1 MKRKTL
7 FLAISLAFA
16 GNISGA
22 AMARSGDLRADPLL
36 AIDMNR
42 AAVIDQVI
50 AGWRGKL
57 APEQEKTIR
66 EALSALRAD
75 RLLAASVA
83 PSVDGLLSVLKS
95 AETTSVA
102 AGAKVQVKALGD
114 LDLAYTPVTPCRI
127 VDTRQVARRLAA
139 GVADTFDGYS
149 ASSFAAQ
156 GGAPSNCAIP
166 AGASALAV
174 TATAVAPADLGF
186 IKLWPANATE
196 PFASTVNYD
205 PGTQNIATG
214 AIVPVDGA
222 NANRFNAKSPAAV
235 DLVVDVVG
243 YFNAIDAVGVTGPT
257 GPTGPA
263 GPTGATG
270 PIGPQGLQGL
280 QGPTGPQGATG
291 PVGATGAAGATGAD
305 GRTVLNGAVAP
316 VDAVGVAGDFYI
328 DTAANVLYGP
338 KGATA
343 WPPTGVSLVGPAGAT
358 GATGAA
364 GADGATGPTGPAGAT
379 GATGAAGADGA
390 TGPTGPAGATGA
402 TGPQGL
408 QGLQGPTGP
417 QGATGAAGADG
428 ATGATGPAGATGAD
442 GLDGNTV
449 LNGTG
454 APANTLG
461 FDGDFYVDLG
471 TTTLYGPKAAG
482 AWPLTGVSLVGP
494 TGATGA
500 TGAAGADGA
509 TGPAGAAGPIGPI
522 GPQGPIGPTGGTGAT
537 GATGP
542 AGPTGATG
550 LSGTAGVVTLAGT
563 VSGSNTNNK
572 TASVT
577 CSGATPRVLGGG
589 YVVLPS
595 TVSVYPTASYPSS
608 STTWTVTVTNGVINS
623 TSWSLT
629 AWALCAP

>member
-7 FLAISLAFA
+7 FLAISLALA
-16 GNISGA
+16 GNVSGA
-22 AMARSGDLRADPLL
+22 AMTRTGDLRADPLL

-42 AAVIDQVI
+42 TAVIDQVI

-57 APEQEKTIR
+57 APEQEKAVR

-102 AGAKVQVKALGD
+102 AGSKVQLKGLGD

-139 GVADTFDGYS
+139 GVIQTFDGYN
-149 ASSFAAQ
+149 ASTFAAQ
-156 GGAPSNCAIP
+156 GGAATNCAIP
-166 AGASALAV
+166 SGAYALA
-174 TATAVAPADLGF
+174 TTTTAVTPDNLGF
-186 IKLWPANATE
+186 IRMWPANAAE
-196 PFASTVNYD
+196 PNASTVNFD
-205 PGTQNIATG
+205 PGTINIATG
-214 AIVPVDGA
+214 AIIPVDGA
-222 NANRFNAKSPAAV
+222 NANRFSAKSPTGV

-243 YFNAIDAVGVTGPT
+243 YFNAIDAGGVPGPT

-263 GPTGATG
+263 GATG
-270 PIGPQGLQGL
+270 PTGPQGLQGI

-291 PVGATGAAGATGAD
+291 SIGATGAAGAPGAAGAD

-316 VDAVGVAGDFYI
+316 VDGVGAPGDFYI
-328 DTAANVLYGP
+328 DTTANLLYGP

-358 GATGAA
+358 
-364 GADGATGPTGPAGAT
+364 GAT

-408 QGLQGPTGP
+408 QGIQGPTGP
-417 QGATGAAGADG
+417 QGATGADGATGATGPVG
-428 ATGATGPAGATGAD
+428 ATGATGPAGATGATGAAGAE

-454 APANTLG
+454 LPTPALG
-461 FDGDFYVDLG
+461 FDGDFYLELG

-482 AWPLTGVSLVGP
+482 AWPATGVLLV
-494 TGATGA
+494 
-500 TGAAGADGA
+500 
-509 TGPAGAAGPIGPI
+509 GPAGA
-522 GPQGPIGPTGGTGAT
+522 TGAT

-542 AGPTGATG
+542 TGAAGANGADGATVRPARKARWAPRVPLEQRVRPVRPVRPVRSVPRVRPEILVRRVRKAYKARSVRRVSRVFKAFRGRRGRRAPRARRVPTGRRERRGRWVPRGRRGRQAQRVPPAPPARRVW
-550 LSGTAGVVTLAGT
+550 TAIR
-563 VSGSNTNNK
+563 
-572 TASVT
+572 
-577 CSGATPRVLGGG
+577 C
-589 YVVLPS
+589 
-595 TVSVYPTASYPSS
+595 
-608 STTWTVTVTNGVINS
+608 
-623 TSWSLT
+623 
-629 AWALCAP
+629 